1 MITAARTAHKRG
13 RRRYSPQVDL
23 LPLPLLFGIFGASAA
38 VVWVAGIQL
47 SNTTD
52 EIDAHFGLAEALGGL
67 ILLAVAT
74 NLPEIAIVSAAA
86 VQHNFEIATGNIL
99 GGIAIQT
106 VVLVALDGFGVPRRP
121 LTNATAS
128 LVQVL
133 EGGLVIAVLA
143 VAIGATL
150 LPGSVVIGRI
160 DPSALL
166 IVLLWVAGLWLVRR
180 AAKKLPWKTVDP
192 PDAARRR
199 GKTRTPRSRALVLGI
214 FAAAGVATLIAG
226 IGLEISGNAL
236 ANQFHTNGAV
246 FGGTVLAAATALPEL
261 STGLAAVR
269 IEDFELAVSDIF
281 GGNAFLPV
289 LFFPATLLAGVSVLG
304 KAHKTDAFLAVL
316 GILLTAVYLA
326 GLIVRPKRQF
336 LRLGPDSLVVLIL
349 YVVGIAGMV
358 VISRARS

>member
-1 MITAARTAHKRG
+1 
-13 RRRYSPQVDL
+13 VDL
-23 LPLPLLFGIFGASAA
+23 LPLPILFGIFAASAA

-52 EIDAHFGLAEALGGL
+52 EIDAHFGLGEALGGL

-74 NLPEIAIVSAAA
+74 NLPEIAIVSTAA

-128 LVQVL
+128 LVVVL
-133 EGGLVIAVLA
+133 EGTLVMAVLA

-150 LPGSVVIGRI
+150 LPGSVVVGRI

-166 IVLLWVAGLWLVRR
+166 IVVLWMAGLWLVRR
-180 AAKKLPWKTVDP
+180 AAKKLPWKAVDP

-199 GKTRTPRSRALVLGI
+199 RGKTRKPRSTGLVLGI
-214 FAAAGVATLIAG
+214 FAAAGVATLVAG
-226 IGLEISGNAL
+226 VGLEVSGNAL
-236 ANQFHTNGAV
+236 ANQFHINGAV

-261 STGLAAVR
+261 STGLAAVH

-304 KAHKTDAFLAVL
+304 KAHKTDAFLAVV
-316 GILLTAVYLA
+316 GILLTAVYVA
-326 GLIVRPKRQF
+326 GLVVRPKRQF

-349 YVVGIAGMV
+349 YAVGIAGMV
-358 VISRARS
+358 AISRAGS